1 MRFPVRP
8 ELTTASAVHGLC
20 IDHDRRYGQL
30 CTVLNPPHRTYL
42 SGYVCSDQPSHF
54 CRGLTSEQQCAVLDY
69 IAENF
74 EALDRVSFRTAT
86 KLAEL
91 IRLEPDHWH
100 SMASIGIL
108 NSVDHSGGN

>member
-8 ELTTASAVHGLC
+8 ELTTASVVHGLC

-54 CRGLTSEQQCAVLDY
+54 LHCLLWQQSP
-69 IAENF
+69 
-74 EALDRVSFRTAT
+74 R
-86 KLAEL
+86 
-91 IRLEPDHWH
+91 
-100 SMASIGIL
+100 
-108 NSVDHSGGN
+108 